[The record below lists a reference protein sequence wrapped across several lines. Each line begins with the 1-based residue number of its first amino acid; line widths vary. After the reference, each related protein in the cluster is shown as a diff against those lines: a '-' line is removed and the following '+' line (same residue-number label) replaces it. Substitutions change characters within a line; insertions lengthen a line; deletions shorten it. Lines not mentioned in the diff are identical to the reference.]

1 MFIGNVIVTYHRLMK
16 RIFNLWNFKPRYG
29 KDTHDF
35 YLLDLFVV
43 HDNLHVDFVNPQML
57 RCIICRFEQTFDKNL
72 NQSSIAKKHFN
83 VKYNKT
89 NGITLMKMC

>member
-1 MFIGNVIVTYHRLMK
+1 MR
-16 RIFNLWNFKPRYG
+16 RIFNLWNFKPCYG

-57 RCIICRFEQTFDKNL
+57 WRIICRFQQAFDNIL
-72 NQSSIAKKHFN
+72 NQSSITKTHFN

-89 NGITLMKMC
+89 NGISLMKMCL